1 MACTQSLNECG
12 GSASVITD
20 KVTPSPRLAQ
30 HLNLTHNSRISA
42 ASQARDSQID
52 SESKTLTESTTPH
65 NPNKALPDSNNGCDS
80 TNRAESKVKSLDS
93 AIFAEQKSNKM
104 CSTQVQTASR
114 PLRGAQSLEQGGSSA
129 LRNDCA
135 RSGNSEALPLIAEK
149 EKRRFIFFGVKGSG
163 EGINPFFF
171 CDTQDSVNLRNIRE
185 NEILKNK
192 HAENLSNIESKKNI
206 ENLKGQN
213 LDSQKS
219 QESQADPQ
227 QSTKETSHTQK
238 NFHFRD
244 IFGNYHRFFRP
255 YTRTLPP
262 LKVRAFAHAY
272 CYSDSSEILITA
284 SRKALI
290 SQTSYMTHEFAP
302 PPALNTPRK
311 ILFILKTCLKWL
323 RFYTTRPQ
331 RIDGTLAIM
340 HQSSNYFHYLVE
352 SVSSML
358 QIIHSGLRVDY
369 YVLDTSTP
377 FARGMIEILQIP
389 REKILSPKPH
399 RLLRA
404 DSLLL
409 PTLTA
414 DVETIEYRDRLL
426 FAHALS
432 LPLNI
437 RDFYASLSTPTSYMS
452 ASHTPT
458 SCPTRKVFLTRPMD
472 SNRNIENLQ
481 EVQAVFG
488 EFGYEIVLP
497 DNLSLR
503 EQIALMRECKIIAS
517 MHGAGLANALF
528 APSGAVVFEIFSEY
542 YHDFGPQMCALLRK
556 HRYMYMVGKTRDT
569 SMHPQQENAY
579 IHPEHL
585 RHALKI
591 LEYESN

>member
-1 MACTQSLNECG
+1 MHLGGGQLEDNKGNLACTQSLNECG

-30 HLNLTHNSRISA
+30 HLNLTHKTRQSRSFFSNPRISA

-52 SESKTLTESTTPH
+52 SESKCATQ
-65 NPNKALPDSNNGCDS
+65 
-80 TNRAESKVKSLDS
+80 
-93 AIFAEQKSNKM
+93 EQQGGEVSEMNFVGY
-104 CSTQVQTASR
+104 QA
-114 PLRGAQSLEQGGSSA
+114 RGAGSL
-129 LRNDCA
+129 LDINDQTPSVDSRES
-135 RSGNSEALPLIAEK
+135 RS
-149 EKRRFIFFGVKGSG
+149 
-163 EGINPFFF
+163 
-171 CDTQDSVNLRNIRE
+171 
-185 NEILKNK
+185 
-192 HAENLSNIESKKNI
+192 
-206 ENLKGQN
+206 
-213 LDSQKS
+213 
-219 QESQADPQ
+219 
-227 QSTKETSHTQK
+227 ETNHTQK

-272 CYSDSSEILITA
+272 CYSHSSEILITA

-302 PPALNTPRK
+302 PRALSTPRK
-311 ILFILKTCLKWL
+311 ILFVLKTCLKWL
-323 RFYTTRPQ
+323 RFYTACPQ

-358 QIIHSGLRVDY
+358 QIIHSGLEVDY

-377 FARGMIEILQIP
+377 FAREMVEILQIP

-517 MHGAGLANALF
+517 MHGAGLANVLF

>member
-1 MACTQSLNECG
+1 MLNFLYKILQQKTTTFEKAKKMGEITQE
-12 GSASVITD
+12 VE
-20 KVTPSPRLAQ
+20 VYP
-30 HLNLTHNSRISA
+30 
-42 ASQARDSQID
+42 
-52 SESKTLTESTTPH
+52 SKTILV
-65 NPNKALPDSNNGCDS
+65 C
-80 TNRAESKVKSLDS
+80 
-93 AIFAEQKSNKM
+93 
-104 CSTQVQTASR
+104 
-114 PLRGAQSLEQGGSSA
+114 
-129 LRNDCA
+129 
-135 RSGNSEALPLIAEK
+135 
-149 EKRRFIFFGVKGSG
+149 G
-163 EGINPFFF
+163 EGIYEYESERELSGLVSAFGGGQLEDNNKG
-171 CDTQDSVNLRNIRE
+171 NLACE
-185 NEILKNK
+185 WYC
-192 HAENLSNIESKKNI
+192 AFS
-206 ENLKGQN
+206 
-213 LDSQKS
+213 DKS
-219 QESQADPQ
+219 GSLIVDGGHY
-227 QSTKETSHTQK
+227 QSTSRAQLQETNHAQK

-377 FARGMIEILQIP
+377 FAREMIEILQIP

-517 MHGAGLANALF
+517 MHGAGLANVLF